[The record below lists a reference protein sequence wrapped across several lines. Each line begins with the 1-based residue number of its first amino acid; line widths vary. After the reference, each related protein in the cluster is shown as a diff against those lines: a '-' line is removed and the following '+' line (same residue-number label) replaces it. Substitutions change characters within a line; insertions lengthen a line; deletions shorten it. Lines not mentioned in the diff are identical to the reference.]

1 MTTLVATLLSLAL
14 AYGVNELVDNIK
26 RQQASK
32 KEVTTTDVLSMMDKL
47 TAAVAKRGPAALSR
61 VQRQLANIPA
71 ISGSPMLM
79 EKMREINRK
88 VGDRASGIEK
98 SINED
103 NARLQGLQNKVASF
117 AANTDAYRA
126 SDTGLAEKKKLEEQI
141 NSELERIN
149 NNKEYNNYEK
159 KISEE

>member
-1 MTTLVATLLSLAL
+1 MATLLATLLSIGL
-14 AYGVNELVDNIK
+14 AYGVSEVVDAVK

-32 KEVTTTDVLSMMDKL
+32 KEVTTTDILSMMDKL
-47 TAAVAKRGPAALSR
+47 TSAVAKRGPAALSR
-61 VQRQLANIPA
+61 VQRQLANVPA
-71 ISGSPMLM
+71 INGSPMLT
-79 EKMREINRK
+79 EKIREISRRI
-88 VGDRASGIEK
+88 GDRASGIEK

-103 NARLQGLQNKVASF
+103 NARVQNLQNKVSSF

-126 SDTGLAEKKKLEEQI
+126 SATGLAEKKKLEEQI

-159 KISEE
+159 KVSEE